1 MRFLRIAIVLAAGIG
16 IAWAADEAADEPEET
31 EFSEAMTEEE
41 VEVELQRIEEAL
53 GETDELK
60 EFVPSKPLAADLPI
74 DLPSDI

>member
-1 MRFLRIAIVLAAGIG
+1 MKYLKIAIVLAAGIG
-16 IAWAADEAADEPEET
+16 IAWAADEASDEPAET
-31 EFSEAMTEEE
+31 EILEAMTEAE
-41 VEVELQRIEEAL
+41 VEMELQRIEEAL

>member
-31 EFSEAMTEEE
+31 EFSDAMTEEE

>member
-1 MRFLRIAIVLAAGIG
+1 MRYLRIAIVLATGIG
-16 IAWAADEAADEPEET
+16 IAWAADEAPDEPEET

>member
-1 MRFLRIAIVLAAGIG
+1 MRYLRIAIVLAAGIG

-31 EFSEAMTEEE
+31 EFSDAMTEEE

>member
-1 MRFLRIAIVLAAGIG
+1 MRYLRIAIVLAAGIG

>member
-1 MRFLRIAIVLAAGIG
+1 MKYLKIAIALAAGIG
-16 IAWAADEAADEPEET
+16 IAWAADEASDEPAET
-31 EFSEAMTEEE
+31 EISEAMTEAE
-41 VEVELQRIEEAL
+41 VEMELQRIEEAL